1 MARSWTFALDQD
13 ETSVCGVSAN
23 ADVGTSRRAVRCS
36 ACGATYFEDE
46 WGSLVLARRIE
57 PSEIRRLVRG
67 WDDGLS
73 IEVRRCRS
81 CSASIAVKR
90 HRSARGESSG

>member
-1 MARSWTFALDQD
+1 MGSWTFALDQD
-13 ETSVCGVSAN
+13 EISVCVVSAN
-23 ADVGTSRRAVRCS
+23 AHVEASRRAVRCS
-36 ACGATYFEDE
+36 VCAATYCEDE
-46 WGSLVLARRIE
+46 WTSLVLFQRIE

-90 HRSARGESSG
+90 HRSG